1 MFTLYY
7 KQRSFRLYNHGSEKS
22 MKRALIITTVSGFV
36 PQFEMNNV
44 KILQNLG
51 YEVHYAANYH
61 MPVYTDNNE
70 RLEGT
75 GIIQHQIDFVRS
87 PYKIGKN
94 IKALNQLVSLMRETK
109 FHLVHCHTPMGGVLG
124 RIAAHKTNT
133 KPVIYTAHGFHFYK
147 GAPVWNW
154 LFFYP
159 VERFLAKWTD
169 CLITINKEDYKRAKE
184 FIVHTS
190 SSLFYIPGIG
200 IRVSAYKKRGFEKK
214 KKRNS
219 LNIPQDTFL
228 LISIGELSKRK
239 NHSTIIKAL
248 AKCENTNIHY
258 IICGSGMLEK
268 RLRNLVHKYQLDKR
282 VHFLGYR
289 TDIQELLACSDCFIF
304 PSFQEG
310 LPVALM
316 EAMVEGLP
324 VICSSVRG
332 NLDLIVDGKNGYTC
346 EPTDIMTFS
355 KIIDYLSVNK
365 FLNLKLGIES
375 QKRILPFSEENVINK
390 MKYIYEV
397 VKNKNL
403 EI

>member
-7 KQRSFRLYNHGSEKS
+7 KQRSFRLYNRGSEKS

-44 KILQNLG
+44 RILQDLG

-87 PYKIGKN
+87 PYNIGKN
-94 IKALNQLVSLMRETK
+94 MKALDQLVSLMREIK

-169 CLITINKEDYKRAKE
+169 CLITINKEDFQRAKKFYTRIKNSIYYIHGVGINIKE
-184 FIVHTS
+184 IQ
-190 SSLFYIPGIG
+190 SSLLH
-200 IRVSAYKKRGFEKK
+200 VSKNKLYR
-214 KKRNS
+214 RY
-219 LNIPQDTFL
+219 NIPPDSIIFL
-228 LISIGELSKRK
+228 SIGEVNKNK
-239 NHSTIIKAL
+239 NHINIIKSL
-248 AKCENTNIHY
+248 RYLDISRIYY
-258 IICGSGMLEK
+258 IICGNGERIRKLKQVTKKYDLTGHIIFAGYQENLLPFFKDADIFILPSFREGLSHSLLEAMAADLPIICSK
-268 RLRNLVHKYQLDKR
+268 IRGNVDLISTEGKGGWYIQPNSPKKIAEKISLALSSDLRNIGKLNSKKIEKYD
-282 VHFLGYR
+282 
-289 TDIQELLACSDCFIF
+289 SNFINDEMTKIYS
-304 PSFQEG
+304 SFKG
-310 LPVALM
+310 VFY
-316 EAMVEGLP
+316 
-324 VICSSVRG
+324 
-332 NLDLIVDGKNGYTC
+332 D
-346 EPTDIMTFS
+346 
-355 KIIDYLSVNK
+355 
-365 FLNLKLGIES
+365 
-375 QKRILPFSEENVINK
+375 
-390 MKYIYEV
+390 
-397 VKNKNL
+397 
-403 EI
+403 

>member
-7 KQRSFRLYNHGSEKS
+7 KQRGFRLYNRGSEKS

-147 GAPVWNW
+147 GAPVFNW

-159 VERFLAKWTD
+159 VERGLAHWTD
-169 CLITINKEDYKRAKE
+169 CLITINKEDYRRARNFQLKNNQA
-184 FIVHTS
+184 
-190 SSLFYIPGIG
+190 LQYIPGIG
-200 IRVSAYKKRGFEKK
+200 IKLQDFQDKKHTLTKK
-214 KKRNS
+214 D
-219 LNIPQDTFL
+219 LDIPEDSFL
-228 LISIGELSKRK
+228 IMSTGELNKNKNQRIIIEALRLLDDSK
-239 NHSTIIKAL
+239 
-248 AKCENTNIHY
+248 IHY
-258 IICGSGMLEK
+258 ILCGEGKQKENLYDLCKKYHLE
-268 RLRNLVHKYQLDKR
+268 NQ
-282 VHFLGYR
+282 VHFLGFR
-289 TDIQELLACSDCFIF
+289 SDINQLLKITECFVF
-304 PSFQEG
+304 PSKREGIGVAALEAIATGVPVVAAKNRATREYIFQ
-310 LPVALM
+310 
-316 EAMVEGLP
+316 
-324 VICSSVRG
+324 
-332 NLDLIVDGKNGYTC
+332 GKNGFLCDYDDS
-346 EPTDIMTFS
+346 EQFAKQILRVKEMSIIQREQS
-355 KIIDYLSVNK
+355 KRLDGQLIQK
-365 FLNLKLGIES
+365 FG
-375 QKRILPFSEENVINK
+375 EENNKSYMRRIYKNVIRES
-390 MKYIYEV
+390 MR
-397 VKNKNL
+397 
-403 EI
+403 

>member
-44 KILQNLG
+44 RILQNLG

-159 VERFLAKWTD
+159 VERFLAHWTD
-169 CLITINKEDYKRAKE
+169 CLITINKEDFQVAHSWNRKKN
-184 FIVHTS
+184 FQVS
-190 SSLFYIPGIG
+190 YIPGVG
-200 IRVSAYKKRGFEKK
+200 VDTKQFYKLPISKEVKRKQLF
-214 KKRNS
+214 
-219 LNIPQDTFL
+219 LPQQAFVF
-228 LISIGELSKRK
+228 ISIGELTKRK
-239 NHSTIIKAL
+239 NHKVVLSAL
-248 AKCENTNIHY
+248 SKCQNKNFHYLLCGTGPLKDDLYQFAIQLNIQ
-258 IICGSGMLEK
+258 E
-268 RLRNLVHKYQLDKR
+268 Q
-282 VHFLGYR
+282 VHFLDYR
-289 TDIQELLACSDCFIF
+289 TDIAELLSCSDCFIF
-304 PSFQEG
+304 PSKQEG
-310 LPVALM
+310 LSLALM
-316 EAMVEGLP
+316 EAMSVGLP
-324 VICSSVRG
+324 IICSNIRG
-332 NLDLIVDGKNGYTC
+332 NHDLVLEKKNGLLVSSNNPEEYATA
-346 EPTDIMTFS
+346 M
-355 KIIDYLSVNK
+355 K
-365 FLNLKLGIES
+365 FLFENRKLQLQMSENNK
-375 QKRILPFSEENVINK
+375 QRVQNFSVENVTNK
-390 MKYIYEV
+390 MKELYGGFC
-397 VKNKNL
+397 KL
-403 EI
+403 